1 MTWHDDTDHN
11 DIHQDQD
18 HSGSDLGSAIDAAES
33 LAGPVNSGLGVD
45 IASVLAAD
53 PDDEIPASGPTAYDF
68 HRPHTVSRAFRQNLQ
83 SVAETF
89 AKTGAIDF
97 TSLLR
102 MNADITFS
110 DLSQC
115 SYGEYLDR
123 LPRSTCAATMT
134 MTPLKGHLLFQMDLG
149 LCFAFMKKLLGGN
162 PTSEENQRDFTEI
175 ERAIA
180 GDLVGRFTEVL
191 RRSVSKLVEA
201 QAACTGLENNP
212 HYLSGIGQGESVVV
226 LDFVV
231 NLEATKGSLSLVL
244 PLTAFGPVR
253 DIFDPSEALVDR
265 DPAELQEDRKKVL
278 GTLQDMDSQLVVEL
292 ARRNISL
299 AEVVGLAEGD
309 VLDLGQAVDDP
320 LKVTIQ
326 GREAWQGQPGTVG
339 KRHAVK
345 LVSPWIKE

>member
-1 MTWHDDTDHN
+1 MALQNDNNPGDNHIDD
-11 DIHQDQD
+11 
-18 HSGSDLGSAIDAAES
+18 AIDAAES
-33 LAGPVNSGLGVD
+33 LAGPVNSGLELD

-53 PDDEIPASGPTAYDF
+53 PDDEIPAAGPTTYDF

-89 AKTGAIDF
+89 AKTGAIEF

-102 MNADITFS
+102 MNADIKFKE
-110 DLSQC
+110 LSQC

-123 LPRSTCAATMT
+123 LPRSTCAASMT
-134 MTPLKGHLLFQMDLG
+134 MTPLKGNLLFQMDLG
-149 LCFAFMKKLLGGN
+149 LCFGFMKKLLGGM
-162 PTSEENQRDFTEI
+162 PTAEENLRDFTEI

-180 GDLVGRFTEVL
+180 GDLVGRFMEVL

-212 HYLSGIGQGESVVV
+212 NYLSGIGQGESVIV
-226 LDFVV
+226 LDFTVD
-231 NLEATKGSLSLVL
+231 LEATRGTLSLVL

-253 DIFDPSEALVDR
+253 DIFDPSEAPVDR
-265 DPAELQEDRKKVL
+265 DPSELQEDRTKVL
-278 GTLQDMDSQLVVEL
+278 DTLRDMDSRLVVEL

-299 AEVVGLAEGD
+299 AEVVNLAEGD
-309 VLDLGQAVDDP
+309 VLDLGQTVDAP

-339 KRHAVK
+339 SRHAVR